1 MADDHDTSRFLI
13 DPWQIEPRR
22 LHHYDFAT
30 GTFDD
35 GSPESL
41 FAGDGSHSG
50 EAASVFSALIASPV
64 ASYRTE
70 IVQPG
75 VSGNSSG
82 DWKVYRAL
90 VAMVWLKV
98 AGDSRSGIDVPPD
111 EPFTLDRL
119 CAQQDKLLDL
129 IGKKSVERYPLIGV
143 PLPPSAAPLFFS
155 EAGYFTIPLVGTP
168 PIVAVPL
175 TPRHFIATPEKGF
188 SADGLTQWLSH
199 PIALSAFSLGIGP
212 AGRAVIPPELVE
224 TKKANPLGFQ
234 RTLHEQRKNAEDLF
248 EMVRESDRL
257 VTSTSR

>member
-1 MADDHDTSRFLI
+1 MPNDHYTSRFLI
-13 DPWQIEPRR
+13 APWQIEPRR
-22 LHHYDFAT
+22 LHHYDFST

-41 FAGDGSHSG
+41 FADEGLHSDEVG
-50 EAASVFSALIASPV
+50 NVVSALIESPA
-64 ASYRTE
+64 ASYRAE
-70 IVQPG
+70 ILQPG

-82 DWKVYRAL
+82 EWKVYRAL

-98 AGDSRSGIDVPPD
+98 AGDGRSRIDLPSD
-111 EPFTLDRL
+111 EPFTLEGL
-119 CAQQDKLLDL
+119 CAQREKLLDL
-129 IGKKSVERYPLIGV
+129 IGKASVEACPLIGV
-143 PLPPSAAPLFFS
+143 PLPPSAAPLYFT
-155 EAGYFTIPLVGTP
+155 EAGYFAIPLVGSP
-168 PIVAVPL
+168 PILAVPL

-248 EMVRESDRL
+248 EVVRESDRL